1 MHLDGFGQLSC
12 RKHTPHN
19 VCQQMS
25 HKNKYKYLC
34 DATFLNASAAHAVY
48 KEFLKFLKGVAQ
60 NWIL

>member
-48 KEFLKFLKGVAQ
+48 KEFLVSVNFS
-60 NWIL
+60 